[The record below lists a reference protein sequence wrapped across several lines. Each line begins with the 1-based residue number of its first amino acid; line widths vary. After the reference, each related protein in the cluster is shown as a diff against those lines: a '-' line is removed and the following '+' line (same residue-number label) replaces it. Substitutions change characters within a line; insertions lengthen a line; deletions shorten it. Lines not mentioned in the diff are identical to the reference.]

1 MCVVICEPKK
11 NFCLGLHLAQTIKID
26 LMFLADVLIV
36 SVQGEAVPELGLP
49 VDIVVEE
56 IVPETAFDP
65 AFKKYVSL
73 IDLLLGQGLAL
84 PIKGSVGVPPTPKLT
99 VFSVLHSDYNF
110 VPLYAFML
118 LEEYYILKAKP
129 MYGCVCMSTQE

>member
-11 NFCLGLHLAQTIKID
+11 NFCLGQHLVQTIKID

-99 VFSVLHSDYNF
+99 VFSVLHSDCRFCSSLCFYVIRRVLHF
-110 VPLYAFML
+110 
-118 LEEYYILKAKP
+118 K
-129 MYGCVCMSTQE
+129 S